1 MSYFSLVYGVFP
13 ILFGEYMAEFTCVD
27 LNINISQDRIC
38 IIMQ

>member
-1 MSYFSLVYGVFP
+1 MVYFL
-13 ILFGEYMAEFTCVD
+13 LFSEYMAEFTCVD